1 MRKVVLGNLCS
12 SRNTGISKATWLLRF
27 ILGTRLSLNVDRS
40 VVGIIMGSWCL
51 ILFLVLVEWHC
62 WPIGVL
68 LHTLVM
74 VVAISVSGEMLKMR
88 TYGMSIVYSGLM
100 KPESSFTNA
109 SIVQTFLSRR
119 ILMVRP
125 VVLFTMNDM
134 SMPVFSSCSKVTR

>member
-1 MRKVVLGNLCS
+1 MREVVLGNLCS
-12 SRNTGISKATWLLRF
+12 GRNTWISKAAWLLRF
-27 ILGTRLSLNVDRS
+27 VLGAVLSLNVDGS
-40 VVGIIMGSWCL
+40 VVGIVLGIWGRT
-51 ILFLVLVEWHC
+51 LFLVLVEWHC
-62 WPIGVL
+62 WPSGVL
-68 LHTLVM
+68 LHTLVL
-74 VVAISVSGEMLKMR
+74 VVAISVSGEMLKVR